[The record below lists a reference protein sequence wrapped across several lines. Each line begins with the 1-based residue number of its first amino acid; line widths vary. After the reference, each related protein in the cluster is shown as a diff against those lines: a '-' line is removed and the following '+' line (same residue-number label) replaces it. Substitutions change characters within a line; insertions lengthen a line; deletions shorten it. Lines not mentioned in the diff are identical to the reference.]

1 MLNFNF
7 KRRRGL
13 RLSRGELL
21 RIGAGNGQ
29 KQKYEKQNTAQKEE
43 KGLLAVATGKAVSLT
58 LFFLSFLSQLPA
70 LFSLPEKESMQELK
84 TSTLLIVMALSH
96 AFLSTLG
103 ELQAQLREGSLG
115 GR

>member
-1 MLNFNF
+1 M
-7 KRRRGL
+7 

-43 KGLLAVATGKAVSLT
+43 KGLLAVATGKSESLT
-58 LFFLSFLSQLPA
+58 FVLSFLSQLPA